1 MYTSAV
7 PELSSENTTPTPQN
21 RKKRDKSPFYSR
33 DNMKRSE
40 DLGVLVAVCTQSN
53 KRAALTAQLASASC
67 TAGSYLLQTSK
78 ASFVSCPQDA
88 AQHQVAPVTGSLPSQ
103 AFATQACTI
112 PRADSGQCC
121 AGTGP
126 RSILPFPQGICPASW
141 EASAFL
147 HCSRWL

>member
-7 PELSSENTTPTPQN
+7 PELSSENTTPTPQK

-40 DLGVLVAVCTQSN
+40 DLGVLVAVCTQCN

-88 AQHQVAPVTGSLPSQ
+88 AQHQVAPGTGSLPSQ
-103 AFATQACTI
+103 AFVTQACTI
-112 PRADSGQCC
+112 PRAGWD
-121 AGTGP
+121 GP